1 MTPDEKAFKEKR
13 VLVTGGLGFIG
24 SNLAARLVGL
34 GAGVTLVD
42 NMIPRLGGNLFNV
55 REIADRIHINF
66 SDVRDAHSMDYL
78 VKGQDIIFHL
88 AGQVNHVDSIR
99 NPIQDLDINCRGTLV
114 LLESCRKYNRE
125 VKLIFAGTR
134 GEYGS
139 SVTLPVAEDHPTN
152 PKGIYAVT
160 NLTAEKMV
168 FVYHDVHKISGAC
181 LRITNTY
188 GPRHQMAHDEYGV
201 FNWFIRKA
209 IDDEMIPV
217 FGDGRILR
225 DFLYVGDLVDCF
237 LQIAACNSAYGE
249 VFNVGSGIPISFVDL
264 AKKIVEIAGKGKVA
278 FTEFTQE
285 RKEVE
290 PGDYYTNISKIK
302 RIVGWQPQVG
312 LEEGLRKTVE
322 FYRKHKREY
331 WG

>member
-1 MTPDEKAFKEKR
+1 MGSEGSAFAGKR

-24 SNLAARLVGL
+24 SNLSIRLAES
-34 GAGVTLVD
+34 GANVTIVD
-42 NMIPRLGGNLFNV
+42 NMMPRLGGNLFNV
-55 REIADRIHINF
+55 NDIIDRVHVNF
-66 SDVRDAHSMDYL
+66 SDVRDSHSMDYL
-78 VKGQDIIFHL
+78 VKGQEYIFHL

-125 VKLIFAGTR
+125 TKIVFSGTR
-134 GEYGS
+134 GEYGA
-139 SVTLPVAEDHPTN
+139 SVRLPVGEDHPTN

-168 FVYHDVHKISGAC
+168 LVYHDVHKIPGSC

-201 FNWFIRKA
+201 LNWFIRKA
-209 IDDEMIPV
+209 IEDEMIPV

-225 DFLYVGDLVDCF
+225 DFLYVDDLVDCF
-237 LQIAACNSAYGE
+237 LRVALCDGAYGE
-249 VFNVGSGIPISFVDL
+249 VFNVGTGQPISFIDL
-264 AKKIVEIAGKGKVA
+264 AKKIVEVAGKGKVA
-278 FTEFTQE
+278 LTEFTRE

-290 PGDYYTNISKIK
+290 PGDYYTDISKVE
-302 RIVGWQPQVG
+302 RMVGWKPRTG
-312 LEEGLRKTVE
+312 LDEGLRKTVE
-322 FYRKHKREY
+322 FYRKHQKEY
-331 WG
+331 WQ